1 MGSPSY
7 LKRRGTVWYAQLS
20 VPLDRQ
26 AAVGAKV
33 LTQSLGTSDKA
44 EANRLKHAVLAD
56 MHKRVQGT
64 QATPVAG
71 RTPDA
76 EAILASAHELRSG
89 VESGADVG
97 NAERAFDAGLDK
109 FLDAQARKH
118 GVDEE
123 GHPRLPPATLSTLR
137 RAHKALNGTLADTL
151 GQRIETYLSERAGPL
166 RVRTV
171 DEKRRHLMSFAEW
184 FGVDRGC
191 SEVSRRDAGRYV
203 EVVIQ
208 RRERV
213 RPDGTITV
221 LSESARAK
229 ETSSLRSFFEWVML
243 RGVTDS
249 NPFDRMS
256 TSMRSSKRGKE
267 RARRPWTPEEL
278 EKVLRGSS
286 VNDPLWALT
295 ALGAYTGARL
305 EEIAQLKSSD
315 VENKVLLIREGKTGA
330 ASRRVPIHPCIQP
343 LVKKLASSTP
353 DGYLI
358 PFLLHSGRDK
368 LRGAQIGKRFQTLR
382 KNVGIADAR
391 LVFHS
396 FRNTIA
402 TQMGERGVPL
412 PMIQWIIG
420 HEHSGVTLKVY
431 SERPSDSALLKS
443 LGVVSYG
450 IDNDSYVQKTGT
462 QVLITRKTLPR
473 HKARR

>member
-1 MGSPSY
+1 MGAPSY

-26 AAVGAKV
+26 AALGAKV

-56 MHKRVQGT
+56 MQKKIRRT
-64 QATPVAG
+64 ETAPVVVCA
-71 RTPDA
+71 PDA
-76 EAILASAHELRSG
+76 EAILASAVELRSG
-89 VESGADVG
+89 VESGADAG

-109 FLDAQARKH
+109 FLDAQGRKH

-123 GHPRLPPATLSTLR
+123 GHPHLPPATLSTLR

-191 SEVSRRDAGRYV
+191 TEVTRKDAGRYV
-203 EVVIQ
+203 ETIIQ
-208 RRERV
+208 RRV
-213 RPDGTITV
+213 RILPNGAQTT
-221 LSESARAK
+221 LSDSARAK

-243 RGVTDS
+243 RGAADS

-256 TSMRSSKRGKE
+256 KSMRPSKRGKE
-267 RARRPWTPEEL
+267 KARRPWKPEEL
-278 EKVLRGSS
+278 AKVLDGTPEG
-286 VNDPLWALT
+286 DPLWALA

-305 EEIAQLKSSD
+305 EEIAQLKASD
-315 VENKVLLIREGKTGA
+315 VDENALIIREGKSGA
-330 ASRRVPIHPCIQP
+330 AARRVPIHSAISP
-343 LVKKLASSTP
+343 LVKKLANSTT

-358 PFLLHSGRDK
+358 PGLLPAGRDQ

-382 KNVGIADAR
+382 RTVGLTDPR

-402 TQMGERGVPL
+402 TQLGEAGVPL
-412 PMIQWIIG
+412 QTIQWIIG

-431 SERPSDSALLKS
+431 SERPSDKVLLKA
-443 LGVVSYG
+443 LENVSYG
-450 IDNDSYVQKTGT
+450 ITDLTVQNVGRAYS
-462 QVLITRKTLPR
+462 VTRKTRPR
-473 HKARR
+473 NR

>member
-56 MHKRVQGT
+56 MQKRIQGT
-64 QATPVAG
+64 QAAPVAG
-71 RTPDA
+71 RIPDA
-76 EAILASAHELRSG
+76 EAILASALELRSG
-89 VESGADVG
+89 VESGADAG

-118 GVDEE
+118 GVEE
-123 GHPRLPPATLSTLR
+123 DGHPRLPPATLSTLR

-171 DEKRRHLMSFAEW
+171 DEKRRHLMSFADW

-191 SEVSRRDAGRYV
+191 AEVTRKDAGRYV
-203 EVVIQ
+203 EAVIQ
-208 RRERV
+208 RRR
-213 RPDGTITV
+213 RSLPDGEIAI

-267 RARRPWTPEEL
+267 KARRPWKPEEL
-278 EKVLRGSS
+278 QKVLYGIPKG
-286 VNDPLWALT
+286 DPLWALT

-305 EEIAQLKSSD
+305 EEIAQLKTSD
-315 VENKVLLIREGKTGA
+315 IDGNALTIREGKTGA
-330 ASRRVPIHPCIQP
+330 AARRIPIHPVILP
-343 LVKKLASSTP
+343 LVMKLSVNTT
-353 DGYLI
+353 DGFLI
-358 PFLLHSGRDK
+358 PGLLPSGRDQ

-382 KNVGIADAR
+382 RTVGVIDPR
-391 LVFHS
+391 VVFHS
-396 FRNTIA
+396 FRNTVA
-402 TQMGERGVPL
+402 TQLGEAGVPL
-412 PMIQWIIG
+412 PMIQWLIG

-431 SERPSDSALLKS
+431 SERPSDKNLLDALKK
-443 LGVVSYG
+443 VSYG
-450 IDNDSYVQKTGT
+450 KSLDNEVAEQGRKII
-462 QVLITRKTLPR
+462 ITRVTVPR
-473 HKARR
+473 RHRP